1 MLEYLFYYSASVTVT
16 VTVAECVPSVAVITE
31 VPASTPV
38 TFTCLL
44 SIFVTVAFATVPLVN
59 VIVGLAWNG
68 VVVIESTI
76 SPSST
81 TEGFVS
87 LNLSSEAGTEGS
99 AVARTIAFAN
109 NE

>member
-1 MLEYLFYYSASVTVT
+1 MLEYLFYYSEASVTVT

-68 VVVIESTI
+68 VVVIESMI
-76 SPSST
+76 SPSSST
-81 TEGFVS
+81 VGFVS
-87 LNLSSEAGTEGS
+87 LNLSSEAGTDGVL
-99 AVARTIAFAN
+99 VASTIPVT
-109 NE
+109 E